1 MIHLHYWTTPNGH
14 KITMFLEETGLPYRI
29 VPVNLVKDDQF
40 KPEFLRI
47 APNNKMPAIVDDDPI
62 GGGEPISIFESG
74 AILLYLAEKTGKLMP
89 TDIRARVDVNQWLF
103 WQVAGLGPM
112 AGQLI
117 FFLRSSEKIPFAVDR
132 YRNETSRLYK
142 VLDKRLEGREWLAGD
157 AYSIADI
164 AAYGWAAP
172 YNLFGLDLDEY
183 PEVERWLEAI
193 ASRPATE
200 RAYAIAKEMNPQAPQ
215 PVRRAERQAAKKAS
229 WSTVRRTAFIASR
242 HLP

>member
-1 MIHLHYWTTPNGH
+1 
-14 KITMFLEETGLPYRI
+14 
-29 VPVNLVKDDQF
+29 
-40 KPEFLRI
+40 
-47 APNNKMPAIVDDDPI
+47 
-62 GGGEPISIFESG
+62 
-74 AILLYLAEKTGKLMP
+74 MP

-215 PVRRAERQAAKKAS
+215 PVRRAERQAAKKAG
-229 WSTVRRTAFIASR
+229 
-242 HLP
+242 

>member
-89 TDIRARVDVNQWLF
+89 TDTRARVDVNQWLF

-193 ASRPATE
+193 ASRPATK

-229 WSTVRRTAFIASR
+229 
-242 HLP
+242 